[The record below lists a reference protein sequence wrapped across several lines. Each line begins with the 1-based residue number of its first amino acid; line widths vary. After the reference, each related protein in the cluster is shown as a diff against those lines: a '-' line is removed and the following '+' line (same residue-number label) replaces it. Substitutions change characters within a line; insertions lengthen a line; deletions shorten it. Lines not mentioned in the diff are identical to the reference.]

1 MKVAPNSNGMQA
13 SSNES
18 DVILQPAFIL
28 WEDCVEFLDDDGYL
42 PSILSILRNCGIGEL
57 SDDSLTLYTPYTFTR
72 KKIREHLGVIE
83 GYLQEVAGHYVHI
96 IISLVSPEEAA
107 KFPKLQDYAY
117 GPQVDDGDVNQED
130 VNDDNDN
137 DDEQAY
143 LQEKADLDAE
153 DNAIKQ
159 SYDEHLSGTNSEN
172 TTNAGNAD
180 FFADYLHFLET
191 TNILQQGN
199 TLNAKEVNQQYLAYR
214 ARMEAQAQANA
225 KKQHKPMRR
234 VKTSTDAKTATSTKK
249 NVGSSKKKPT
259 TRLISVETRVTKD
272 ELLREEQRHAGIDA
286 GITAGNTG
294 NTGNVDNADVSYTYA
309 AVNSQEPAQT
319 TVTIHANTQKNPYQE
334 VVPNVVGSKL
344 TFDRFVQGEE
354 NMFAFQAAQQV
365 ACGINS
371 QSYNPLFI
379 YSKSGLGKTHL
390 LRAIQNYIIQNDPE
404 RVCVYK
410 TATEFVDE
418 YTRAWQSI
426 EHKGALYERY
436 KHIDVLIIDDIQNM
450 RTAAGTIKFFF
461 DTFNTLMASGK
472 QIVLA
477 ADRSPQELQMGE
489 SKFDERETS
498 RMDSGVTVTIQVPNY
513 ELKYNLINSFYDY
526 MHHDAANNAEKDM
539 LGTIT
544 PEQRAYM
551 ARLAGSNIRVI
562 EGFVHTC
569 LMQAGRLKHLKKQL
583 TDADILAI
591 AEKKWP
597 KQQKTVTM
605 EQVQHVI
612 EMRYG
617 VDHSD
622 LIGNK
627 RNKELMEP
635 RHVCIWLIR
644 ELTDST
650 LADIGDKF
658 GNRTHATIKHSI
670 TWVNAKKKEDRLFY
684 DRLVSIKQEI
694 QE

>member
-1 MKVAPNSNGMQA
+1 MKDAPNNDGMQA

-18 DVILQPAFIL
+18 DVTLQPAFTL
-28 WEDCVEFLDDDGYL
+28 WEDCVEFLDNDGYL
-42 PSILSILRNCGIGEL
+42 PSILSILRNCGVGNL
-57 SDDSLTLYTPYTFTR
+57 TDDTLTLYTPYTFTR
-72 KKIREHLGVIE
+72 KKIREHRGVIE
-83 GYLQEVAGHYVHI
+83 GYLQEVAERHIHI
-96 IISLVSPEEAA
+96 IIELVSTEEAA
-107 KFPKLQDYAY
+107 KFPKLQDYSY
-117 GPQVDDGDVNQED
+117 GSDVDDVDVNQED
-130 VNDDNDN
+130 VNDDND
-137 DDEQAY
+137 EQDY
-143 LQEKADLDAE
+143 LQESAELDEE
-153 DNAIKQ
+153 DNAIRQ
-159 SYDEHLSGTNSEN
+159 SYDERASSEKN
-172 TTNAGNAD
+172 GNPD

-191 TNILQQGN
+191 SNILQQGN
-199 TLNAKEVNQQYLAYR
+199 TLNAEEVNQQYLAYR
-214 ARMEAQAQANA
+214 ARMEAEA
-225 KKQHKPMRR
+225 KKQQQAQQQSEKL
-234 VKTSTDAKTATSTKK
+234 AGGKTATPAKK
-249 NVGSSKKKPT
+249 AVRLSKKKPT
-259 TRLISVETRVTKD
+259 AKLISVETRVTKD
-272 ELLREEQRHAGIDA
+272 ELLREEKRHASIDA
-286 GITAGNTG
+286 GITAGNM
-294 NTGNVDNADVSYTYA
+294 DNADNADA
-309 AVNSQEPAQT
+309 AHTNAPANSQEPAQT
-319 TVTIHANTQKNPYQE
+319 TSKTHTNTHKNPYQE
-334 VVPNVVGSKL
+334 AVPNVVGSKL

-404 RVCVYK
+404 RVCIYK

-436 KHIDVLIIDDIQNM
+436 KHVDVLIIDDIQNM

-526 MHHDAANNAEKDM
+526 MHHDAENNAEKDM

-617 VDHSD
+617 VDHKD
-622 LIGNK
+622 LIGSK

-670 TWVNAKKKEDRLFY
+670 TWVNAKTKEDRLFY

-694 QE
+694 LE

>member
-1 MKVAPNSNGMQA
+1 MKDAPNNDGMQA

-18 DVILQPAFIL
+18 DVTLQPAFTL
-28 WEDCVEFLDDDGYL
+28 WEDCVEFLDNDGYL
-42 PSILSILRNCGIGEL
+42 PSILSILRNCGVGNL
-57 SDDSLTLYTPYTFTR
+57 TDDTLTLYTPYTFTR
-72 KKIREHLGVIE
+72 KKIREHRGVIE
-83 GYLQEVAGHYVHI
+83 GYLQEVAERHIHI
-96 IISLVSPEEAA
+96 IIELVSTEEAA
-107 KFPKLQDYAY
+107 KFPKLQDYSY
-117 GPQVDDGDVNQED
+117 GSDVDDVDVNQED
-130 VNDDNDN
+130 VNDDND
-137 DDEQAY
+137 EQDY
-143 LQEKADLDAE
+143 LQESAELDEE
-153 DNAIKQ
+153 DNAIRQ
-159 SYDEHLSGTNSEN
+159 SYDERASSEKN
-172 TTNAGNAD
+172 GNPD

-191 TNILQQGN
+191 SNILQQGN
-199 TLNAKEVNQQYLAYR
+199 TLNAEEVNQQYLAYR
-214 ARMEAQAQANA
+214 ARMEAEA
-225 KKQHKPMRR
+225 KKQQQAQQQSEKL
-234 VKTSTDAKTATSTKK
+234 AGGKTATPAKK
-249 NVGSSKKKPT
+249 AVRLSKKKPT
-259 TRLISVETRVTKD
+259 TKLISVETRVTKD
-272 ELLREEQRHAGIDA
+272 ELLREEKRHASIDA
-286 GITAGNTG
+286 GITAGNM
-294 NTGNVDNADVSYTYA
+294 DNADNADA
-309 AVNSQEPAQT
+309 AHTNAPANSQEPAQT
-319 TVTIHANTQKNPYQE
+319 TSKTHTNTHKNPYQE
-334 VVPNVVGSKL
+334 AVPNVVGSKL

-404 RVCVYK
+404 RVCIYK

-436 KHIDVLIIDDIQNM
+436 KHVDVLIIDDIQNM

-526 MHHDAANNAEKDM
+526 MHHDAENNAEKDM

-617 VDHSD
+617 VDHKD
-622 LIGNK
+622 LIGSK

-694 QE
+694 LE

>member
-1 MKVAPNSNGMQA
+1 MKDAPNNDGMQA

-18 DVILQPAFIL
+18 DVTLQPAFTL
-28 WEDCVEFLDDDGYL
+28 WEDCVEFLDNDGYL
-42 PSILSILRNCGIGEL
+42 PSILSILRNCGVGNL
-57 SDDSLTLYTPYTFTR
+57 SDDILTLYTPYTFTR
-72 KKIREHLGVIE
+72 KKIREHRGVIE
-83 GYLQEVAGHYVHI
+83 GYLQEVAGRHI
-96 IISLVSPEEAA
+96 HITIELVSTEEAA
-107 KFPKLQDYAY
+107 KFPKLQDYGY
-117 GPQVDDGDVNQED
+117 GSDADDVDGNQED
-130 VNDDNDN
+130 VNDD
-137 DDEQAY
+137 DDEQDY
-143 LQEKADLDAE
+143 LQETAELDAE
-153 DNAIKQ
+153 DNAIRQ
-159 SYDEHLSGTNSEN
+159 SYDEHSSGASSEN
-172 TTNAGNAD
+172 TTNGGNPD

-199 TLNAKEVNQQYLAYR
+199 TLNAEEVNQQYLAYR
-214 ARMEAQAQANA
+214 ARMEAEA
-225 KKQHKPMRR
+225 KKQQQAQQQSEKL
-234 VKTSTDAKTATSTKK
+234 AGGKTAAPAKK
-249 NVGSSKKKPT
+249 GMSLSKKKPT
-259 TRLISVETRVTKD
+259 AKLISVETRVTKD
-272 ELLREEQRHAGIDA
+272 ELLREEKRHASIDA
-286 GITAGNTG
+286 GITASNMGNP
-294 NTGNVDNADVSYTYA
+294 DNADVAQTSAPANSYA
-309 AVNSQEPAQT
+309 PANSQELAQT
-319 TVTIHANTQKNPYQE
+319 TSKTHVNTHKNPYQE
-334 VVPNVVGSKL
+334 AVPNVVGSKL

-404 RVCVYK
+404 RVCIYK

-436 KHIDVLIIDDIQNM
+436 KHVDVLIIDDIQNM

-526 MHHDAANNAEKDM
+526 MHHDAENNAEKDM

-597 KQQKTVTM
+597 KQQKIVTM

-617 VDHSD
+617 VDHKD
-622 LIGNK
+622 LIGSK

-650 LADIGDKF
+650 LADIGEKF